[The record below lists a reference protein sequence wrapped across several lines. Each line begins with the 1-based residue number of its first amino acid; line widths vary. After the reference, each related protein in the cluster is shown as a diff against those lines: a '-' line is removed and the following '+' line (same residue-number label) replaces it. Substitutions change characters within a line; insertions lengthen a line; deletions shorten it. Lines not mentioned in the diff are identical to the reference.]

1 MNSAKTLKRLEA
13 LHRAKKII
21 LDQESLEFASIRK
34 NLKYVI
40 EELSA
45 EQSKYMDGVRKI
57 NEIRQSNFRT
67 SLKSFEESVD
77 LTKSRWIDLYKK
89 KQSLEDHLEK
99 KRMFIVRAKKQLNDL
114 DEKKK
119 ELAMLI
125 DRDRQKR
132 EDQIVTDNHH
142 IYKAR
147 SEQKGRD
154 DS

>member
-1 MNSAKTLKRLEA
+1 MNSVKTLKRLEA

-40 EELSA
+40 EELST
-45 EQSKYMDGVRKI
+45 EQTKYMEGVRKI

-77 LTKSRWIDLYKK
+77 ITKSRWIDLYKK
-89 KQSLEDHLEK
+89 KQSLEEHLEK

-114 DEKKK
+114 GDKKK
-119 ELAMLI
+119 DLFRQIELV
-125 DRDRQKR
+125 RQQK
-132 EDQIVTDNHH
+132 EDQDMTDIHQIHKSQSNRN
-142 IYKAR
+142 R
-147 SEQKGRD
+147 SD
-154 DS
+154 DF